1 MCKDGDAEIDDEL
14 GSIGQHQTNVAKD
27 LKNLLLIRVLAKIYT
42 IGSSA

>member
-27 LKNLLLIRVLAKIYT
+27 LIFFIIN
-42 IGSSA
+42 